1 MIGIGWLGSWS
12 GRRPGGACL
21 GLLILLLAAGK
32 VLAAG
37 FTAEDVP
44 AYTGEHDRIYAHI
57 AANQEAHLAELQ
69 RWVRQR
75 SISAQNDGIAEMA
88 AMLAGDLDAL
98 GFSEVAIVPSAGHPG
113 VWGYYDAGAER
124 TLVVYMMY
132 DVQPVN
138 EEDWRSPPFA
148 AEVVDHKHGRVLMGR
163 AATNQKGPQ
172 RAFLNAVD
180 SIRKVEGELPVNLMV
195 LAEGEEELGSPNF
208 PEIVA
213 RYAQR
218 LQKADGVIFP
228 FNAQSPAGDV
238 NMFLGVKGIVYF
250 ELEANGERS
259 GGPKKAE
266 IHGSYKAVAD
276 APVWRLVQALATLTS
291 PDGNTITVPGYYDP
305 IRAPTEEERWVFE
318 GTVPGW
324 TESEAAQK
332 ESLAVDA
339 WIDELEGRE
348 ALERYVFGTTLNI
361 DGIWGGY
368 TGEGVKTIL
377 PHRAV
382 AKVDSR
388 LVPGQT
394 PDHALALI
402 RSHLDANGFEDIII
416 RKLSGYPA
424 AQTSIDAPLV
434 QATIGVFRKRGVTP
448 GVGVRLAGSAP
459 YYLFT
464 DLGLPMVASGMGLGG
479 GAHAPNEFMVMALLP
494 VASRMAGLSGH
505 STRIL
510 FIASLLYA
518 FAQNSARSARSSSVY
533 ATSPESVLTL
543 ASISFFSR
551 MPIVSR

>member
-1 MIGIGWLGSWS
+1 LIRIKKTEDLIMLRNGI
-12 GRRPGGACL
+12 AAAAT
-21 GLLILLLAAGK
+21 IVLLLATK
-32 VLAAG
+32 PIVAAG
-37 FTAEDVP
+37 FSAADVP
-44 AYTGEHDRIYAHI
+44 AYAGEHGEVYAHI
-57 AANQEAHLAELQ
+57 EANSEAHLQTLQ

-88 AMLAGDLDAL
+88 AMLAGDLEAL
-98 GFSEVAIVPSAGHPG
+98 GFSEVAVVPSAGHPG
-113 VWGYYDAGAER
+113 VWGYYDAGAEK
-124 TLVVYMMY
+124 TLIVYMMY

-138 EEDWRSPPFA
+138 EEDWQSPPFA
-148 AEVVDHKHGRVLMGR
+148 AEVVEHKHGQVLMGR

-180 SIRKVEGELPVNLMV
+180 SIRSVEGELPVNLMV

-213 RYAQR
+213 RYADR
-218 LQKADGVIFP
+218 LKTADGVIFP
-228 FNAQSPAGDV
+228 FNSQSPAGDV
-238 NMFLGVKGIVYF
+238 SMFLGVKGIVYF

-259 GGPKKAE
+259 GGPKAAE

-276 APVWRLVQALATLTS
+276 APVWRLVQALASLTS

-305 IRAPTEEERWVFE
+305 IEEPTEEERWVFE

-324 TESEAAQK
+324 TQREAAML
-332 ESLAVDA
+332 EGLAVDG
-339 WIDELEGRE
+339 WIDGMEGRE

-377 PHRAV
+377 PHKAV

-394 PDHALALI
+394 PDHALSLI
-402 RSHLDANGFEDIII
+402 RSHLDASGFEDVIV

-434 QATIGVFRKRGVTP
+434 QATIGVFRKRDITP
-448 GVGVRLAGSAP
+448 GVTVRLAGSAP

-479 GAHAPNEFMVMALLP
+479 GAHAPNEFMVIEPLP
-494 VASRMAGLSGH
+494 GSRVAGLVEVEK
-505 STRIL
+505 
-510 FIASLLYA
+510 FYVDLLYA
-518 FAQNSARSARSSSVY
+518 
-533 ATSPESVLTL
+533 L
-543 ASISFFSR
+543 AAAEN
-551 MPIVSR
+551 

>member
-1 MIGIGWLGSWS
+1 MRGKSRS
-12 GRRPGGACL
+12 GRTIDGVSRWLLMLLCL
-21 GLLILLLAAGK
+21 AGSK

-37 FTAEDVP
+37 FSAEDVP
-44 AYTGEHDRIYAHI
+44 AYAGEHGRVYAHI
-57 AANQEAHLAELQ
+57 EANADAHLEALQ

-75 SISAQNDGIAEMA
+75 SISAQNDGVTEMA
-88 AMLAGDLDAL
+88 AMLAGDLEAL
-98 GFSEVAIVPSAGHPG
+98 GFSEVAVVPSAGHPG
-113 VWGYYDAGAER
+113 VWGYYDAGAEK

-138 EEDWRSPPFA
+138 EEDWLSPPFA
-148 AEVVDHKHGRVLMGR
+148 AEVVAHRHGQVLMGR

-180 SIRKVEGELPVNLMV
+180 AIRRVEGELPVNLMV

-213 RYAQR
+213 KYAER
-218 LQKADGVIFP
+218 LKTADGVIFP
-228 FNAQSPAGDV
+228 FNSQSPAGDV

-259 GGPKKAE
+259 GGPRAAE
-266 IHGSYKAVAD
+266 IHGSYKAVVD
-276 APVWRLVQALATLTS
+276 APVWRLVQALASLTT

-305 IRAPTEEERWVFE
+305 IREPSEEERWVFE

-324 TESEAAQK
+324 TRREGGVK
-332 ESLAVDA
+332 ESLAVDE
-339 WIDELEGRE
+339 WIDGVEGRE
-348 ALERYVFGTTLNI
+348 AAERYVFGTTLNI

-377 PHRAV
+377 PHKAV

-394 PDHALALI
+394 PDHALSLI
-402 RSHLDANGFEDIII
+402 RSHLDANGFEDIIV

-424 AQTSIDAPLV
+424 AQTSVDAPLV
-434 QATIGVFRKRGVTP
+434 RATIGVFRKRDITP
-448 GVGVRLAGSAP
+448 GVTVRLAGSAP

-479 GAHAPNEFMVMALLP
+479 GAHAPNEFMVIEPLP
-494 VASRMAGLSGH
+494 GSKVAGLVEVEE
-505 STRIL
+505 
-510 FIASLLYA
+510 FYVDLLYA
-518 FAQNSARSARSSSVY
+518 
-533 ATSPESVLTL
+533 L
-543 ASISFFSR
+543 AAAED
-551 MPIVSR
+551 

>member
-1 MIGIGWLGSWS
+1 VGRSGGITAGVFGVLLCAMSGSVS
-12 GRRPGGACL
+12 
-21 GLLILLLAAGK
+21 
-32 VLAAG
+32 AAG
-37 FTAEDVP
+37 FSAADVP
-44 AYTGEHDRIYAHI
+44 AYAGEHTEIYAHI
-57 AANQEAHLAELQ
+57 AANQDAHLAELQ

-75 SISAQNDGIAEMA
+75 SISAQNDGISKMAEL
-88 AMLAGDLDAL
+88 LADDLSKL
-98 GFSEVAIVPSAGHPG
+98 GFSEVAVVSSAGHPG
-113 VWGYYDAGAER
+113 VWGYYDASAEK

-138 EEDWRSPPFA
+138 DEDWLSPPFA

-180 SIRKVEGELPVNLMV
+180 SILQVEGELPVNLMV

-213 RYAQR
+213 TYADR
-218 LQKADGVIFP
+218 LKTADGVIFP
-228 FNAQSPAGDV
+228 FNAQSPNGKV
-238 NMFLGVKGIVYF
+238 GMFLGVKGIVYF

-259 GGPKKAE
+259 GGPKAAE

-276 APVWRLVQALATLTS
+276 APVWRLVQALASLTS

-305 IRAPTEEERWVFE
+305 IEAPTEEERWVFE
-318 GTVPGW
+318 GTVAGW
-324 TESEAAQK
+324 TEGEASQK
-332 ESLAVDA
+332 TSLAVDE
-339 WIDELEGRE
+339 WIEGLEGRG

-377 PHRAV
+377 PHKAV

-394 PDHALALI
+394 PDHALSLI
-402 RSHLDANGFEDIII
+402 RSHLDANGFSDIII
-416 RKLSGYPA
+416 RKISGYPA
-424 AQTSIDAPLV
+424 AQTSVDAPLV
-434 QATIGVFRKRGVTP
+434 QATIGVFRKRNVTP
-448 GVGVRLAGSAP
+448 GVTVRLAGSAP

-479 GAHAPNEFMVMALLP
+479 GAHAPNEFMVMEPLP
-494 VASRMAGLSGH
+494 GSRIAGLVGVEE
-505 STRIL
+505 
-510 FIASLLYA
+510 FYVDLLYA
-518 FAQNSARSARSSSVY
+518 LAASV
-533 ATSPESVLTL
+533 E
-543 ASISFFSR
+543 
-551 MPIVSR
+551 